1 MSIRALALVAALG
14 AASLAATPT
23 LASDKTDVVATIK
36 QYNDDFNKNDSQSA
50 YALCTDKTIIIDDF
64 VPHAWQGATTCSDW
78 WNALD
83 ADNKKAGIT
92 GGTVTLGKPWHVTI
106 TGDRGYA
113 VYPTH
118 YTYKLNGKPV
128 TEQGVW
134 TFALQKLA
142 AGWRIAGWAWA
153 QH

>member
-1 MSIRALALVAALG
+1 MRMKTLALAAA
-14 AASLAATPT
+14 LAATSLAVTPAS
-23 LASDKTDVVATIK
+23 ASDKSDVMATVN
-36 QYNDDFNKNDSQSA
+36 QYNDDFNKNDSKSA
-50 YALCTDKTIIIDDF
+50 NALCTDQTIVIDDF
-64 VPHAWQGATTCSDW
+64 APHAWQGATACSDW

-83 ADNKKAGIT
+83 ADNKKNGIT
-92 GGTVTLGKPWHVTI
+92 DGIVTIGKPWHVTI

-113 VYPTH
+113 VFPTH
-118 YTYKLNGKPV
+118 YTYKLKGKPV

-134 TFALQKLA
+134 TFAMQKLA